1 MSHGVELVV
10 ATMEAPRLE
19 TQAPPLETPTM
30 EKTWTPCSPPSPK
43 TQSKETEVGEKTGAT
58 QTVHP

>member
-10 ATMEAPRLE
+10 ATMETPRLE

-30 EKTWTPCSPPSPK
+30 EKTSTPCSPPSTK
-43 TQSKETEVGEKTGAT
+43 THSKETEVGEKTGAT